1 MLGLVLVCGFIFLFN
16 TGVFDY
22 FRSDYS
28 ITIIS
33 CSEDVGSICI
43 FEGYGVKSVTRAE
56 NGYEVIFENRL
67 IP

>member
-1 MLGLVLVCGFIFLFN
+1 MCKKFMLDLVLVCGFVFLFN
-16 TGVFDY
+16 TGVF
-22 FRSDYS
+22 DYS

-33 CSEDVGSICI
+33 CSEDVGSICV
-43 FEGYGVKSVTRAE
+43 FECYGVKSVTRAE